1 MPTKQVNEDQKRK
14 DKRTKQNN
22 ANDQTNA
29 SNDSTEQ
36 AYKLPKRRIFPI
48 WLRIVLVILLCV
60 IAIILGAIIGF
71 GVLGDGKPLD
81 ALKLDTW
88 KHIVNIVKQK

>member
-14 DKRTKQNN
+14 D
-22 ANDQTNA
+22 
-29 SNDSTEQ
+29 DSTEQ